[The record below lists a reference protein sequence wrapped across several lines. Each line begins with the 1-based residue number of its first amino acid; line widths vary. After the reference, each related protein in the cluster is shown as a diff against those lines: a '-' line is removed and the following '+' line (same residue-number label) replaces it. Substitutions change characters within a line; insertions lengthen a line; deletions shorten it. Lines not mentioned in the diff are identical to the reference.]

1 MLRTRKRWIS
11 LLVTLAMLV
20 AFCLPAGTAF
30 AAGNYSYYASCPNL
44 DKAENQALGYV
55 IIDDLAYKYVD
66 KLYVNVEILGDL
78 EFSTNSVVYHA
89 YKYGAAQEKID
100 VNCEGKDSF
109 KVEIPITEDWDDTG
123 YIKID
128 GLTANLKKFDGV
140 VKLAIELVAVDGSD
154 NEVWSDKFEVPVG
167 KTADYEITVTAD
179 KPTTIK
185 PATFGAKLAKITIK
199 ENEPGALKNGNVIR
213 ISLPSDDFAWNMDEI
228 AENIEGNWGLTA
240 AVYGA
245 GDTNKPEG
253 IEIDDE
259 EIVLV
264 ITGESSTRPDK
275 LEITGYVDVMPGVKG
290 ELEVS
295 VTCNNE
301 HFEDADLVV
310 AYVGASDVD
319 IEVDL
324 DDADDLYPASQEKTI
339 GTITLESSG
348 TFAEGDDIFVE
359 LPEGVKW
366 ATSIDEDDNIGDVK
380 VVKKYLDDRAL
391 WLEVYEDGVDEIELE
406 DLKVDVMPDAEI
418 GDVEAAF
425 SGAVEGTAKV
435 AEVKARFTVSAE
447 KPNVV
452 VALDQAAGD
461 IKIVEAA
468 KNSVA
473 TKAYDNEDSTLVLE
487 LPKGVYFAG
496 KPTVEVNGDEIDD
509 DDVGLN
515 DDDDVCT
522 INIGSYLRS
531 TKVDEIV
538 ISDIEYDLDERVAYG
553 DIEVD
558 IGGTAVNGLDPDD
571 YDDEYDDAVA
581 SVANATV
588 VSPTAGKATMKIGD
602 PTIVINGETKT
613 MEAAPYIKNSRTY
626 VSVTYAALACG
637 VAPENIMWDGVNR
650 TVTVIKGDRIAQFK
664 IGSNVMTLNGAVI
677 TMDTAPEIVN
687 ARTMMP
693 VTWVA
698 LALGGNTAWDA
709 ATQTVTVTVN

>member
-339 GTITLESSG
+339 GTITLKSSG
-348 TFAEGDDIFVE
+348 TFAAGDDIFVE
-359 LPEGVKW
+359 LPKGVKW
-366 ATSIDEDDNIGDVK
+366 VAEKDEVIGEVK
-380 VVKKYLDDRAL
+380 VVRKYLDGRAL
-391 WLEVYEDGVDEIELE
+391 WLQVENAGDEIELKG
-406 DLKVDVMPDAEI
+406 LQVDVMPDAEI

-425 SGAVEGTAKV
+425 SGAVEGTVKV

-452 VALDQAAGD
+452 VALDQAAGS
-461 IKIVEAA
+461 IKIVETA
-468 KNSVA
+468 KDSVI
-473 TKAYDNEDSTLVLE
+473 TKAYDNNDSTLVLK

-496 KPTVEVNGDEIDD
+496 TPTVEVNGDEIDD
-509 DDVGLN
+509 VVLQNEDKT
-515 DDDDVCT
+515 CKIT
-522 INIGSYLRS
+522 IGKYLRT

-538 ISDIEYDLDERVAYG
+538 ISDIKYDLDERVAYG
-553 DIEVD
+553 DIKVD
-558 IGGTAVNGLDPDD
+558 IGGTAVNGLDPED
-571 YDDEYDDAVA
+571 YEDEAGDAVA
-581 SVANATV
+581 SVVNAVV
-588 VSPTAGKATMKIGD
+588 VSPTAAKATMKIGD
-602 PTIVINGETKT
+602 PTIVINGKTVVMET
-613 MEAAPYIKNSRTY
+613 APYIKNQRTY

-677 TMDTAPEIVN
+677 NMDTAPEIVN